1 MKIITFI
8 RHAKSSWENLKLMD
22 IERPLNNRGNR
33 DAPFMGQKLKKHN
46 INVDYIISSPSE
58 RTYQTIKMI
67 CNEIDYDFNKVIF
80 DRSIYDCNMLDIV
93 KNISEQY
100 QNIVVV
106 GHNPDITYISNLLQK
121 DVFIE
126 NVPTCGIISIRFE
139 IDLWKDIEI
148 GGKLN
153 FFDYPK
159 K

>member
-1 MKIITFI
+1 MEKPPIIVTAKQLTGLEPKTHAEITRDFFTF
-8 RHAKSSWENLKLMD
+8 LC
-22 IERPLNNRGNR
+22 
-33 DAPFMGQKLKKHN
+33 QK
-46 INVDYIISSPSE
+46 
-58 RTYQTIKMI
+58 
-67 CNEIDYDFNKVIF
+67 
-80 DRSIYDCNMLDIV
+80 
-93 KNISEQY
+93 
-100 QNIVVV
+100 
-106 GHNPDITYISNLLQK
+106 NPDITYISNLLQK